1 MLEIMWCSKPTTFS
15 TTFFKCILCYYWS
28 HVTFASSFTLPSP
41 FYYFKFLLQ
50 IVCPLQALELFH
62 QQQTF
67 HFKVFSS
74 ENPSEALEKK
84 CFFFSCNSPNLAKHS
99 SFVSN

>member
-1 MLEIMWCSKPTTFS
+1 MHSLLLLESCDICIIIHS
-15 TTFFKCILCYYWS
+15 TISILLL
-28 HVTFASSFTLPSP
+28 FL
-41 FYYFKFLLQ
+41 KFLLQ
-50 IVCPLQALELFH
+50 IVCPLQALEFYH

-84 CFFFSCNSPNLAKHS
+84 VLFL
-99 SFVSN
+99 